1 MYLFVETTTP
11 DSPTIIEK
19 AAPFILAMPI
29 YTAMGS
35 AGQLNTDIHVYPKNV
50 SAENIKEMTNV
61 DVFGSVTINGKE
73 YPNVQ
78 IGDVLNYK
86 LTIQIPTNIGT
97 ITSFVI
103 KDTPG
108 AGMAVA
114 IPENLVV
121 TGLTS
126 PTDYTVTISPTRNE
140 LTINLVPGSANVK
153 ALAGDALVI
162 TYNMVLTEDAVPD
175 TIKVRSSTPVNKH
188 NSLRI
193 IEN

>member
-1 MYLFVETTTP
+1 
-11 DSPTIIEK
+11 
-19 AAPFILAMPI
+19 MPI

-78 IGDVLNYK
+78 IGDVLSYK

-97 ITSFVI
+97 RTSFVI
-103 KDTPG
+103 KDTPR

-188 NSLRI
+188 NSLRL

>member
-1 MYLFVETTTP
+1 
-11 DSPTIIEK
+11 
-19 AAPFILAMPI
+19 
-29 YTAMGS
+29 
-35 AGQLNTDIHVYPKNV
+35 N
-50 SAENIKEMTNV
+50 
-61 DVFGSVTINGKE
+61 
-73 YPNVQ
+73 
-78 IGDVLNYK
+78 
-86 LTIQIPTNIGT
+86 
-97 ITSFVI
+97 
-103 KDTPG
+103 
-108 AGMAVA
+108 
-114 IPENLVV
+114 PENLVV

-188 NSLRI
+188 NSLRL

>member
-1 MYLFVETTTP
+1 
-11 DSPTIIEK
+11 
-19 AAPFILAMPI
+19 MPI

-61 DVFGSVTINGKE
+61 DVFGSVTIDGKE

-78 IGDVLNYK
+78 IGDVLNVLSYK

-97 ITSFVI
+97 RTSFVI

-114 IPENLVV
+114 NPENLVV

-140 LTINLVPGSANVK
+140 LTINLVPGSTNVK

-188 NSLRI
+188 NSLRL